1 MRLSTAQDNREPE
14 FPGEDTTSVPIRF
27 RTMVWAVAALVVLG
41 AGTVFGTAYTV
52 NKLQTMLAQ
61 EAREE
66 THAAAEALCRQIGEL
81 VKAEGPASLAQITSD
96 PRFLGKIQSLCGDRK
111 IATAAVLDRERRVL
125 YYSACG
131 KTITSIFGPETIRSA
146 PIEPTDPPD
155 FPYQWVQAHLP
166 PSVVP
171 ARVPIADATEILGYV
186 EVGLRSQASL
196 ARIDELSTEITASL
210 IAMVLIVFAILMLT
224 IVLIYFSFRRQME
237 LIQRTVEAEHL
248 VSMGALAS
256 GLAHEIRSPLHAM
269 NLHLD
274 VVEEDIQ
281 SGIEDREETIR
292 CIERIKTQ
300 TTQLNRIVTNFLS
313 ATIPSQINPV
323 PIELRT
329 TLQEIGQLL
338 SPDMRNRQIALDI
351 DVPEMRVLGD
361 QGALQQVILN
371 LLVNART
378 ILSKCESNGDRRI
391 RITAEDG
398 GVVWRVYVDDSGPG
412 IPKGKEACIF
422 KSFFTKGCG
431 GTGFGLSIARRIMD
445 AHRGRITAQRGP
457 LGGTRF
463 TIEIPKA

>member
-1 MRLSTAQDNREPE
+1 M
-14 FPGEDTTSVPIRF
+14 EDMTTVPIRF
-27 RTMVWAVAALVVLG
+27 RTMVWAVAALVILG
-41 AGTVFGTAYTV
+41 AGTVFATAYTV
-52 NKLQTMLAQ
+52 NKLQTMLAH

-66 THAAAEALCRQIGEL
+66 THAAAEALCRQIGEI
-81 VKAEGPASLAQITSD
+81 VKSEGPGSLDQITRD
-96 PRFLGKIQSLCGDRK
+96 PRFLGKLQSLCGDRK
-111 IATAAVLDRERRVL
+111 IATAAVLDRDRNVL
-125 YYSACG
+125 FYSACG
-131 KTITSIFGPETIRSA
+131 KTITNIFGPETIRTA
-146 PIEPTDPPD
+146 PIQPSDPPD
-155 FPYQWVQAHLP
+155 FPYKWVQAHLP
-166 PSVVP
+166 PTVVP
-171 ARVPIADATEILGYV
+171 ARLPIGDANGVFGYV

-210 IAMVLIVFAILMLT
+210 IAMVLIVFAILLLT
-224 IVLIYFSFRRQME
+224 VVLIYFSFRRQME

-274 VVEEDIQ
+274 VVEEEIQ
-281 SGIEDREETIR
+281 SGIEDREEAIR

-300 TTQLNRIVTNFLS
+300 TNQLNRIVTNFLS
-313 ATIPSQINPV
+313 ATIPSQIMPV
-323 PIELRT
+323 PMELRA
-329 TLQEIGQLL
+329 TLQEIGALL
-338 SPDMRNRQIALDI
+338 SPDMQHRRIALDI
-351 DVPEMRVLGD
+351 DVPEMKVVGD

-371 LLVNART
+371 LLVNARAVLT
-378 ILSKCESNGDRRI
+378 KCDSIEDRRI

-398 GVVWRVYVDDSGPG
+398 GVTWRLYVDDSGPG

-463 TIEIPKA
+463 VIEIPKA